1 MKTHLSPTEAR
12 AAVLTGYRQP
22 LEFRNFPLP
31 APADLAPGEAIARV
45 EMAGICGTDVHLWKG
60 ELPVPLPVI
69 LGHESVGVL
78 EAVGPGLEKDWR
90 GQPLAVGDRVT
101 WASSIVCGEC
111 YYCRVKR
118 QPTRCVARKAYGIS
132 YCSNDAPHLRGGY
145 AERIVLRAGSSIFRL
160 PESLETVS
168 VVGAGCALT
177 TAIHGLERCPLA
189 WGDVVVIQGTG
200 PVGLAAQAVA
210 RQSGAGK
217 IIAIGGPP
225 HRLELAR
232 QFGADVTFDVAT
244 TGSAADRRAAVI
256 EATGGY
262 GADMVIECVGH
273 PEAVNEGIELARDG
287 GKFLVLG
294 QYANAGNIEFNP
306 HTITRKQLEIR
317 GSWGFEPRHVD
328 AALRMLTMGE
338 WAAKFAAQVTHR
350 FPLSEANEALD
361 TVRRWQS
368 GKAVLLPGAL

>member
-1 MKTHLSPTEAR
+1 MNQVR
-12 AAVLTGYRQP
+12 AAVLSRYNEP
-22 LEFRNFPLP
+22 LEFRSFALP
-31 APADLAPGEAIARV
+31 ANLEPGEALIRV

-60 ELPVPLPVI
+60 ELAVPLPVI
-69 LGHESVGVL
+69 LGHESVGVI
-78 EAVGPGLEKDWR
+78 EGLGAGLTKDWR
-90 GQPLAVGDRVT
+90 GQPLEVGHRVA
-101 WASSIVCGEC
+101 WASSLVCGEC
-111 YYCRVKR
+111 FYCRVKR

-132 YCSNDAPHLRGGY
+132 YCCDEAPHLRGGY
-145 AERIVLRAGSSIFRL
+145 AEKILLRAGSSIFRL
-160 PESLETVS
+160 PEALDTAS

-177 TAIHGLERCPLA
+177 TAIHGLERCPLG

-200 PVGLAAQAVA
+200 PVGMAALAVA

-225 HRLELAR
+225 HRLESAR
-232 QFGADVTFDVAT
+232 QFGAEVTFDVAAD
-244 TGSAADRRAAVI
+244 SPADRRAQVI
-256 EATGGY
+256 AATGGY

-294 QYANAGNIEFNP
+294 QYANAGNISFNP
-306 HTITRKQLEIR
+306 HTITRKQLEIH

-328 AALRMLTMGE
+328 AALHMLTLGD

-350 FPLSEANEALD
+350 FTLSQANEALQ
-361 TVRRWQS
+361 TVRQWQS
-368 GKAVLLPGAL
+368 GKAVLLPGT

>member
-1 MKTHLSPTEAR
+1 MNQVR
-12 AAVLTGYRQP
+12 AAVLTRYNEP

-31 APADLAPGEAIARV
+31 AAAGAGEAFIGV

-69 LGHESVGVL
+69 LGHESVGVI
-78 EAVGPGLEKDWR
+78 EQMGSGLTTDWR
-90 GQPLAVGDRVT
+90 GRKLSVGDRVT
-101 WASSIVCGEC
+101 WASSLVCGEC
-111 YYCRVKR
+111 FYCRVKR

-132 YCSNDAPHLRGGY
+132 YCCDEAPHLRGGY
-145 AERIVLRAGSSIFRL
+145 AEKILLRPGSSIFKL
-160 PESLETVS
+160 PEALDTAS

-200 PVGLAAQAVA
+200 PVGLAALAVA

-225 HRLELAR
+225 HRLEQAR
-232 QFGADVTFDVAT
+232 QFGADMTFDV
-244 TGSAADRRAAVI
+244 SAVSAIDRRSQVI

-262 GADMVIECVGH
+262 GADIVIECVGH

-294 QYANAGNIEFNP
+294 QYANAGNINFNP

-328 AALRMLTMGE
+328 AALHFLTLGD
-338 WAAKFAAQVTHR
+338 WAPKFAAQVTHR
-350 FPLSEANEALD
+350 FPLSAANQALE
-361 TVRRWQS
+361 TVRLWQS
-368 GKAVLLPGAL
+368 GKAVLLPGV